1 MGRNKYI
8 QCTICSKNIRS
19 DKMKCHTHSKVEK
32 ITKTCVICN
41 KTMKAGNIA
50 RHMRTHKESVKEIKN
65 IIKGDQQQLEKR
77 KQSAPIIKATI
88 EADNIDP
95 RSLRKEHIKA
105 LELFDET
112 LLLENTLRPWQ
123 QKLLEYITPSNREII
138 WVFGTTGNEGK
149 SWFQQYLN
157 SYFGPSR
164 VFNTNVKKHSDG
176 ILHILSKRVYAL
188 IDVFLFNVPRSFSNK
203 NAEHF
208 PYELLEEIKDGH
220 AVSCKYDSKYLRFKT
235 PNTVVVFSNGGPD
248 KDKMSMD
255 RWKIFNISGG
265 QLFEGLKALC

>member
-1 MGRNKYI
+1 
-8 QCTICSKNIRS
+8 
-19 DKMKCHTHSKVEK
+19 MKCHAHSKVEK
-32 ITKTCVICN
+32 ITKACVICN
-41 KTMKAGNIA
+41 KKMKAGNIA

-95 RSLRKEHIKA
+95 RSLRKYHIKA

-112 LLLENTLRPWQ
+112 SLLENTLRPWQ
-123 QKLLEYITPSNREII
+123 QKLLEYITPSNIEII

-164 VFNTNVKKHSDG
+164 VFNTNVKKTFRWDSAHFIKTG
-176 ILHILSKRVYAL
+176 ICSY
-188 IDVFLFNVPRSFSNK
+188 
-203 NAEHF
+203 
-208 PYELLEEIKDGH
+208 
-220 AVSCKYDSKYLRFKT
+220 
-235 PNTVVVFSNGGPD
+235 
-248 KDKMSMD
+248 
-255 RWKIFNISGG
+255 
-265 QLFEGLKALC
+265 